1 MIRGILEIEGVP
13 FLQRLLKCRLGARAL
28 TIEGGGNSRLAASG
42 ERRLGGCE
50 AVLNLYVSRPR
61 SNERGRSLRLDK
73 RRGNGP
79 RRCPPDSIP
88 PSPEQPLL
96 RWRQS
101 EPSVPPHAALAF
113 GQSAGSSCHARHT
126 LTRFSGSSRRLS

>member
-1 MIRGILEIEGVP
+1 M
-13 FLQRLLKCRLGARAL
+13 RLGPAL
-28 TIEGGGNSRLAASG
+28 WQSSRLCTAD
-42 ERRLGGCE
+42 
-50 AVLNLYVSRPR
+50 
-61 SNERGRSLRLDK
+61 NERGRSLRLDK
-73 RRGNGP
+73 CRGNAP

-126 LTRFSGSSRRLS
+126 LTRFSGSSRRLSARAAPADSRLMTGTLGSVVGRFFSVCLILSLGPSGIRVDG